1 MFEILTDKLTTI
13 FDQIASKGR
22 LRQKDVDDVLRDIR
36 MAFLEADVNFKV
48 ARTIVATIKERALSD
63 EVLASLSPGQQVVKI
78 TNEELVAILDHGERS
93 VRLGPNRPSTV
104 LIVGLNGAGKTTTSA
119 KLARHF
125 REEGQKPLLVPADV
139 HRPAAAKQ
147 LITLAEQIG
156 VSIYQEE
163 NQADAAVEIVRRS
176 LRRALELD
184 AEWVVVDTAGRLH
197 IDDNLMTELIDIKQ
211 SCSPVETLLVVDA
224 MTGQDAVQAATDFNA
239 RLGITGLILTKMDG
253 DSRGGA
259 ALSIAEVTGIPIKFI
274 GMGEKL
280 DALEVFHPDRLA
292 SRILGMGDVLTL
304 IEKASATFDQDNA
317 AELERKIKKSTF
329 DLEDFLSQ
337 LQQLKNMGPISQI
350 LEMIPGMSKMRN
362 QMSSED
368 LDGTHLIKTEAIIK
382 SMTLQERRNP
392 QIIDGSRRKRISK
405 GSGTSPKDVNQ
416 LLNQFREAQ
425 KMIRKMSGGKGRFTG
440 GPSNKGVLGL

>member
-1 MFEILTDKLTTI
+1 MFDILTDKLTTI

-22 LRQKDVDDVLRDIR
+22 LREKDVEDVLRDIR

-48 ARTIVATIKERALSD
+48 AKDVVATIKERALSD
-63 EVLASLSPGQQVVKI
+63 EVLSSLTPGQQVVKI
-78 TNEELVAILDHGERS
+78 TNEELVSILDHGDRS
-93 VRLGPNRPSTV
+93 VRFGSNKPSTL

-119 KLARHF
+119 KLARYF
-125 REEGQKPLLVPADV
+125 SQEGQKPLLVPADV
-139 HRPAAAKQ
+139 YRPAAAKQ
-147 LITLAEQIG
+147 LATLADQIG
-156 VSIYQEE
+156 VPIYQGE
-163 NQADAAVEIVRRS
+163 NQPENPVEIVGRS
-176 LRRALELD
+176 LEKALELD
-184 AEWVVVDTAGRLH
+184 AAWVVVDTAGRLH
-197 IDDNLMTELIDIKQ
+197 IDDSLMTELVDMKQ

-224 MTGQDAVQAATDFNA
+224 MTGQDAVQAAEEFNA
-239 RLGITGLILTKMDG
+239 RIGLTGLILTKMDG

-259 ALSIAEVTGIPIKFI
+259 ALSITEVTGIPIKFI

-280 DALEVFHPDRLA
+280 DALEVFHPERLA

-304 IEKASATFDQDNA
+304 IEKASATFDQDKA
-317 AELERKIKKSTF
+317 AELEQKIKKSTF

-337 LQQLKNMGPISQI
+337 LQQLKNMGPISQV

-368 LDGTHLIKTEAIIK
+368 LDGTHLNKTEAIIK

-392 QIIDGSRRKRISK
+392 QVIDGSRRKRISK

-416 LLNQFREAQ
+416 LLNQFKEAQ
-425 KMIRKMSGGKGRFTG
+425 KMMRKLTGGKGGFPRG
-440 GPSNKGVLGL
+440 RSKSGILGL